1 MGSARAAGPDCE
13 ACEAPCCRRQ
23 LMDDGGDRW
32 FTLADAREIYRP
44 LRIDVKVIGW
54 VQQEDG
60 RQPLLECQAFDK
72 DHLACT
78 AYERRPEHCRV
89 YDCRDD
95 EPDEDV
101 ARPHC
106 DIARH
111 RRREAL
117 GKRR

>member
-1 MGSARAAGPDCE
+1 
-13 ACEAPCCRRQ
+13 
-23 LMDDGGDRW
+23 MDDTKGRW

-44 LRIDVKVIGW
+44 IGTNVKVVGW

-60 RQPLLECQAFDK
+60 RQPLLECQAFDTR
-72 DHLACT
+72 HLGCT
-78 AYERRPEHCRV
+78 VYDKRPDHCRV

-95 EPDEDV
+95 DPDEDV

-111 RRREAL
+111 RRREAV
-117 GKRR
+117 RRRAR